1 MPYSPQTKGDTWC
14 VVARL
19 DDFLAPL
26 HQGVW
31 EVVVPKESVTEPL
44 DPAWEKSSVNVPS
57 PGTIASYRKGQYH
70 VHETMDE
77 WRVHLDRYDPKDHPL
92 LHLVDD
98 APLLLMI
105 GGTVVA
111 LTQDTRRG
119 KVRDTDTIL
128 EEQNRSW
135 QLQLLIGVALLLVGV
150 FIISNPLSFYQGLIR
165 LAVPLLIIVLGSMLV
180 TRGATFRPPALISSY
195 YLVLGI
201 LVVLIGI
208 ISFYL
213 PIAVWSTVIL
223 GIVTLWGFGSA
234 YMALRRV
241 AHGRAAVP
249 EGYVK
254 WLLIGVFSLLLAVL
268 ILVMPHHTVALI
280 MIVVGALAL
289 LLGITLIVNG
299 VRLRQRMHPRNA

>member
-1 MPYSPQTKGDTWC
+1 
-14 VVARL
+14 VARL

-44 DPAWEKSSVNVPS
+44 DPDWEKSSVNVPS

-70 VHETMDE
+70 VHETTEE

-111 LTQDTRRG
+111 LAQDTRKG
-119 KVRDTDTIL
+119 KVRDTNTIL

-135 QLQLLIGVALLLVGV
+135 QLQVLIGVALLLVGV
-150 FIISNPLSFYQGLIR
+150 YIIANPLSFYQGLIH
-165 LAVPLLIIVLGSMLV
+165 LAIPLLIIALGIMLV
-180 TRGATFRPPALISSY
+180 TRGATFRPPALISGY

-201 LVVLIGI
+201 LVVTIGI

-241 AHGRAAVP
+241 AHGRGAVP
-249 EGYVK
+249 EGFFK
-254 WLLIGVFSLLLAVL
+254 WLLIGIFSLLLAVL
-268 ILVMPHHTVALI
+268 ILVMPYHTVALLTI
-280 MIVVGALAL
+280 IIGALGL
-289 LLGITLIVNG
+289 LLGITLVVNG
-299 VRLRQRMHPRNA
+299 VRLRQRMHLR

>member
-1 MPYSPQTKGDTWC
+1 
-14 VVARL
+14 VARL

-44 DPAWEKSSVNVPS
+44 DPDWEKSSVNVPS

-70 VHETMDE
+70 VHETRDE

-111 LTQDTRRG
+111 LAQDTRKG
-119 KVRDTDTIL
+119 KIRDTDAIL
-128 EEQNRSW
+128 EEQKRSW
-135 QLQLLIGVALLLVGV
+135 QLQALIGVALLLVGAY
-150 FIISNPLSFYQGLIR
+150 IITNPISFYHGLIH
-165 LAVPLLIIVLGSMLV
+165 LAIPLLIIVLGIMLV
-180 TRGATFRPPALISSY
+180 SRGATFRPLKLISMY

-208 ISFYL
+208 VSFYL

-249 EGYVK
+249 EGYLK

-268 ILVMPHHTVALI
+268 ILVMPYHTVALLTI
-280 MIVVGALAL
+280 IIGALAL
-289 LLGITLIVNG
+289 LLGITLVVNG

>member
-1 MPYSPQTKGDTWC
+1 
-14 VVARL
+14 VARL

-44 DPAWEKSSVNVPS
+44 DPEWEKSSVNVPS

-70 VHETMDE
+70 VHETRDE

-111 LTQDTRRG
+111 LAQDTRKG
-119 KVRDTDTIL
+119 KIRDTDTIL
-128 EEQNRSW
+128 EEQKRSW
-135 QLQLLIGVALLLVGV
+135 QLQALIGVALLLVGAY
-150 FIISNPLSFYQGLIR
+150 IITNPISFYHGLIH
-165 LAVPLLIIVLGSMLV
+165 LAIPLLIIVLGIMLV
-180 TRGATFRPPALISSY
+180 SRGATFRPLKLISKY

-208 ISFYL
+208 VSFYL

-241 AHGRAAVP
+241 SHGRAAVP
-249 EGYVK
+249 EGYLK

-268 ILVMPHHTVALI
+268 ILVMPYHTVALLTI
-280 MIVVGALAL
+280 IIGALAL
-289 LLGITLIVNG
+289 LLGITLVVNG
-299 VRLRQRMHPRNA
+299 VRLRQRMHPRKG

>member
-1 MPYSPQTKGDTWC
+1 VT
-14 VVARL
+14 RL

-31 EVVVPKESVTEPL
+31 EVEVPKESVTEPL
-44 DPAWEKSSVNVPS
+44 DPGWEKSSVNIPS
-57 PGTIASYRKGQYH
+57 QGTIASYRKGQYH
-70 VHETMDE
+70 VHETTDE
-77 WRVHLDRYDPKDHPL
+77 WRVHLDRYDPKDHPV

-105 GGTVVA
+105 GDTVVA
-111 LTQDTRRG
+111 LAQDTQRG

-135 QLQLLIGVALLLVGV
+135 QLQVLIGVALLLGGIY
-150 FIISNPLSFYQGLIR
+150 IIANPLSFYQGLIR
-165 LAVPLLIIVLGSMLV
+165 LAVPLLIIVLGIMLV
-180 TRGATFRPPALISSY
+180 TRGVTFRPVALISAY
-195 YLVLGI
+195 YLILGI

-208 ISFYL
+208 VSFFL

-249 EGYVK
+249 DGFYK
-254 WLLIGVFSLLLAVL
+254 WLLIGILSLLLAVL
-268 ILVMPHHTVALI
+268 ILVLPNHTVALI
-280 MIVVGALAL
+280 MIVIGILAL
-289 LLGITLIVNG
+289 LLGTTLVVNG
-299 VRLRQRMHPRNA
+299 VRLRRWMHPRKT